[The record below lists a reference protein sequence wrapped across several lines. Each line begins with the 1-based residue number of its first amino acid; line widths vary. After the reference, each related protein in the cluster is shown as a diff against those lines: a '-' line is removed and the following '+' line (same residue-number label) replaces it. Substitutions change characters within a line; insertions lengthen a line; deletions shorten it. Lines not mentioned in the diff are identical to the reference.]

1 MRSWLCTKHVRP
13 EALSSCFSIGL
24 LCPRNRQG
32 SDLSIPD
39 LLAPPMC
46 AFESSVTG
54 LIPMASGRVLAL
66 RAQLDAARDKLD
78 AELDKEAPR
87 DNLVAVF

>member
-1 MRSWLCTKHVRP
+1 
-13 EALSSCFSIGL
+13 
-24 LCPRNRQG
+24 
-32 SDLSIPD
+32 
-39 LLAPPMC
+39 MC

>member
-1 MRSWLCTKHVRP
+1 
-13 EALSSCFSIGL
+13 
-24 LCPRNRQG
+24 
-32 SDLSIPD
+32 
-39 LLAPPMC
+39 
-46 AFESSVTG
+46 
-54 LIPMASGRVLAL
+54 MASGRVLAL